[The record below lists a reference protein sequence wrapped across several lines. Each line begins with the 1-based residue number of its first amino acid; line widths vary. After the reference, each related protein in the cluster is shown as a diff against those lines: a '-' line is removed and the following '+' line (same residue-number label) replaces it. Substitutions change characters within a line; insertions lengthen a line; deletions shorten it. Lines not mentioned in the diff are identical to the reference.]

1 MVDDISWFFLPSTFF
16 FILLITKLPFLCGY
30 RGAANHSTWPHWL
43 VQGWA
48 RDLYSANQSLP
59 PGLFCIWS
67 YQGKALFFLVL
78 ELKEYEPGGTW
89 DHGSSLKGSPS
100 LTKEKANIYRIW
112 QKKNLTMFKFL
123 VSVTPKA
130 SSHSDS
136 VLIWLLDPLKFSSF
150 GISQFLFVLKLPIH
164 HLLQPSILFSFYSL
178 HSTYA
183 PLDDFNWALAFKL
196 CTVCWW
202 LPSLRHHTRSPPCL
216 SHSSI
221 NLMLTN
227 FTLITYYG
235 MAINQ
240 FSWGQSQDRFTP
252 VA

>member
-1 MVDDISWFFLPSTFF
+1 M
-16 FILLITKLPFLCGY
+16 
-30 RGAANHSTWPHWL
+30 STWL
-43 VQGWA
+43 I
-48 RDLYSANQSLP
+48 LSQSEP
-59 PGLFCIWS
+59 SSGLFCIWS
-67 YQGKALFFLVL
+67 DQGKALFFLVL

-100 LTKEKANIYRIW
+100 LTKKKKKRIYIESDR
-112 QKKNLTMFKFL
+112 KKNLTMFKFL

-130 SSHSDS
+130 SPDSDS

-164 HLLQPSILFSFYSL
+164 HLLQPPILFSLYSL

-202 LPSLRHHTRSPPCL
+202 LPSLHHHTRSPPCL

-235 MAINQ
+235 MTINQ
-240 FSWGQSQDRFTP
+240 FSWGQSQDRFTRGIIINNNLSYFQKCP
-252 VA
+252 DLND